1 METSKCILLIEDNKH
16 DQFFFNQA
24 IQQIEYASMYHVANN
39 GREALDILDRS
50 KALPDI
56 IFTDINMPVMDGVEC
71 LSEIVKTPKIKDIP
85 VVVLSSDTSKIEI
98 LTEMGVKVFIEKP
111 ADSRILKTLIEYVLS
126 MEFMI
131 KGCMSKVKLQKIL
144 SSSN

>member
-1 METSKCILLIEDNKH
+1 
-16 DQFFFNQA
+16 
-24 IQQIEYASMYHVANN
+24 
-39 GREALDILDRS
+39 
-50 KALPDI
+50 
-56 IFTDINMPVMDGVEC
+56 MDGVEC